1 MVDVNFNYVLEAA
14 VRKAH
19 TLKLKTLDLL
29 HVITCKA
36 SGCLGFATLDL
47 DIVKKADVIEKELG
61 IRVITVPR

>member
-1 MVDVNFNYVLEAA
+1 

-19 TLKLKTLDLL
+19 TLKLKTLHLP
-29 HVITCKA
+29 HVTTCKA
-36 SGCLGFATLDL
+36 SGCLGFATFDL

>member
-1 MVDVNFNYVLEAA
+1 

-19 TLKLKTLDLL
+19 TLKLKTLHLPY
-29 HVITCKA
+29 VITCKV
-36 SGCLGFATLDL
+36 SGCLGFAIFDL